1 MWLPFLTVSLLK
13 VFHPHMRK
21 HMLQHISYGEFIF
34 LNSVLIGTFSFIYT
48 YIWKKAD
55 IWKLSNLSL
64 KEYAISSFLAC
75 VTIISSIMV
84 FKLQED
90 GIVSSTFILKM
101 MSSLTVLIVGI
112 FLYNE
117 TITPKQ
123 LCGIILGILAILLI
137 KG

>member
-13 VFHPHMRK
+13 VFHPYMRK

-34 LNSVLIGTFSFIYT
+34 LNSILICTFSFIYT

-64 KEYAISSFLAC
+64 KEYAISSLLAC

-101 MSSLTVLIVGI
+101 MSSLTVLIIGI
-112 FLYNE
+112 FIYNE

>member
-1 MWLPFLTVSLLK
+1 
-13 VFHPHMRK
+13 
-21 HMLQHISYGEFIF
+21 
-34 LNSVLIGTFSFIYT
+34 
-48 YIWKKAD
+48 
-55 IWKLSNLSL
+55 
-64 KEYAISSFLAC
+64 
-75 VTIISSIMV
+75 MV